1 MRKYIVNARQNYVA
15 HAGSKARA
23 DIEMIA
29 ADMGLETIAFQG
41 KSTAEGKIFTAVR
54 LFADAVYNWKRLYS
68 QTERGSAILLQYP
81 HFPMK
86 TSLIARFWIRRAQ
99 RKKGIRFIALI
110 HDLQSIS
117 KVAGQAAVVSD
128 RMLLPCFDICICHNE
143 AMKKRLADFGFSPD
157 RLVVLGIFDYITAT
171 SAPKKRDRRNTVIV
185 AGHLIPEK
193 AGYVY
198 KLLNDP
204 IPGIVFHLYGPG
216 LEKEPSTDG
225 IVYNGVFAPE
235 ELPEQL
241 RGSFGLVWDGEEI
254 NTCAGPKGE
263 YLRLNNPHK
272 VSLYLASGIPVII
285 WKEAA
290 LAPFV
295 VQNGLGIAVSSLNE
309 LPEALAQIDES
320 QYEEMTKNAARW
332 GERIRKGYFFRN
344 AYAQAL
350 ELLSK
355 ETDCR

>member
-1 MRKYIVNARQNYVA
+1 MRNYIVTARLNQDA
-15 HAGSKARA
+15 HAGRKARV
-23 DIEMIA
+23 DIETIA
-29 ADMGLETIAFQG
+29 ADMGMEAIAFQG
-41 KSTAEGKIFTAVR
+41 ERTAEGKVLAALR
-54 LFADAVYNWKRLYS
+54 LFADAICNWHKLYN
-68 QTERGSAILLQYP
+68 QADCGSAVLLQYP
-81 HFPMK
+81 HFPVK

-99 RKKGIRFIALI
+99 RKKKIKFVALI
-110 HDLQSIS
+110 HDLQSIN
-117 KVAGQAAVVSD
+117 KVAGRAAVVSD

-198 KLLNDP
+198 KLLEDP
-204 IPGIVFHLYGPG
+204 IPGVVFQLYGPG

-235 ELPEQL
+235 ELPEKL
-241 RGSFGLVWDGEEI
+241 HGSFGLVWDGEEI

-263 YLRLNNPHK
+263 YLRINNPHK

-295 VQNGLGIAVSSLNE
+295 VQNGLGIAVGSLNE
-309 LPEALAQIDES
+309 LPQALAQIDEA
-320 QYEEMTKNAARW
+320 QYEEMEKNAARW

-344 AYAQAL
+344 AYAQAVNR
-350 ELLSK
+350 LSR
-355 ETDCR
+355 ETDGR